1 MALLSFAS
9 LSVSSSVRLSSFV
22 VLSMGMSLAPL
33 RAAYP
38 LVMLS
43 SITAFSVPA
52 NIVPLPAVRPPV
64 RLSSFSGF
72 SIAFSPRLVCL
83 TQLPSQSLVLCS
95 EFFNFSLHVLG
106 VRPKLANLHPH
117 PFDLESENFL

>member
-9 LSVSSSVRLSSFV
+9 LSVSSSVRLSSF
-22 VLSMGMSLAPL
+22 
-33 RAAYP
+33 
-38 LVMLS
+38 
-43 SITAFSVPA
+43 
-52 NIVPLPAVRPPV
+52 
-64 RLSSFSGF
+64 SGF
-72 SIAFSPRLVCL
+72 SIAFSPGLVCL

-117 PFDLESENFL
+117 PLDMESENFL